1 MSPLGKSVQRKQTK
15 IKLGLSI
22 WKLFSAILLANKNL
36 LLSTERSSLVLYWSI
51 CSLMQDFSPL
61 SFLSPT
67 STLFSTCAMLYV
79 QKKTLLAQALR
90 KHKYF
95 FPSSFKRIESG
106 HFSSPVQTSWYT
118 AEWYGP
124 YVFQETS
131 KWKQVWSFQKL
142 LMSSYQIAL
151 SQKREKR

>member
-36 LLSTERSSLVLYWSI
+36 LVSTERSSLVLYWSI

-67 STLFSTCAMLYV
+67 STIFSTCAMLYV

-106 HFSSPVQTSWYT
+106 HFLPQFRHPDTLLNGTVHMFSRKRLNGNKCEVFKSCWCQVTKSP
-118 AEWYGP
+118 
-124 YVFQETS
+124 
-131 KWKQVWSFQKL
+131 
-142 LMSSYQIAL
+142 
-151 SQKREKR
+151 